1 VKRMANVRTAEIV
14 RSARGRVELAAGF
27 MVEPLWIGC

>member
-1 VKRMANVRTAEIV
+1 VSERTAEIAG
-14 RSARGRVELAAGF
+14 SARRRVELTAGF